1 MLFLSTAP
9 NPVGVA
15 PRGWLAVES
24 GRCGMKTLLTRIL
37 GILLLGGAAYV
48 AWARLPAAYPAAV
61 KMTGVAVVSRATM
74 DRLATVY
81 LVTGA
86 VGGFG
91 LALIIWPLPRRQKGS
106 GN

>member
-1 MLFLSTAP
+1 M
-9 NPVGVA
+9 
-15 PRGWLAVES
+15 R
-24 GRCGMKTLLTRIL
+24 TLLTRIL
-37 GILLLGGAAYV
+37 GILLFGGAAHV

-61 KMTGVAVVSRATM
+61 KLTGVAVVSREAM

-91 LALIIWPLPRRQKGS
+91 LALIIWPLPARRKGAGS
-106 GN
+106 